1 MSKELAI
8 VKRESVDM
16 IVSAAPT
23 AYADNQVS
31 HQRCLQA
38 GEAILDAI
46 QRQGMNDELDQ
57 QAAQYIEKARR
68 TIKKMYEKRSPVT
81 KLFDEIRTTF
91 TSLEG
96 DIDPTRKD
104 TVPQRLQQLRNE
116 YAARKRREEEERRR
130 AVMIE
135 QQRQAAI
142 VKYRTDLEEHYRRV
156 FNGVLNK
163 AINALMSMQASIT
176 LDNFAQSRAGIEQFP
191 TTLTSDHFLRPV
203 VYLPTNVSAEELAE
217 VRQSVLSRLLP
228 TFASQYEQQVAAAR
242 QEILTVL
249 PSKEAELRR
258 AAQASREEAERIAQQ
273 MRQWEAEEAALREKQ
288 RLEQQR
294 REEAEMDMKKQQAEV
309 GSLFAGTVAATG
321 AYQPKVDV
329 KRKIQLRR
337 PEGIM
342 PVLALWFAR
351 EGSRM
356 TPEELTKKFRFA
368 VTFCEKL
375 ANKEGETIADDNVEY
390 VEEVKAK

>member
-16 IVSAAPT
+16 IVSAAPA

-142 VKYRTDLEEHYRRV
+142 VKYRTDLEDHYRRV

-176 LDNFAQSRAGIEQFP
+176 LDNFAQSRASIEQFP
-191 TTLTSDHFLRPV
+191 TTLSSDHFLHPV
-203 VYLPTNVSAEELAE
+203 VYLPTNVSTEELAN
-217 VRQSVLSRLLP
+217 VRQSVLARLLP
-228 TFASQYEQQVAAAR
+228 TFSSQYEQQLAAAR

-273 MRQWEAEEAALREKQ
+273 MRQREAEEAALREKQ

>member
-16 IVSAAPT
+16 IVSAAPA

-57 QAAQYIEKARR
+57 QAALYIEKARR
-68 TIKKMYEKRSPVT
+68 TVKKMYEKRSPVT

-104 TVPQRLQQLRNE
+104 TVPQRLQQMRNE

-142 VKYRTDLEEHYRRV
+142 VKYRTDLEDHYRRV

-191 TTLTSDHFLRPV
+191 TTLSSDPFLHPV
-203 VYLPTNVSAEELAE
+203 VYLPTNVSTEELAN
-217 VRQSVLSRLLP
+217 VRQSVLARLLP
-228 TFASQYEQQVAAAR
+228 TFTSQYEQQMVATR

-273 MRQWEAEEAALREKQ
+273 MRQREAEEAALREKQ

-309 GSLFAGTVAATG
+309 GSLFAGSVAATG

-329 KRKIQLRR
+329 KRKIQLRS

>member
-142 VKYRTDLEEHYRRV
+142 VKYRTDLEDHYRRV

-176 LDNFAQSRAGIEQFP
+176 LDNFAQSRASIEQFP
-191 TTLTSDHFLRPV
+191 TTLSSDPFLHPV
-203 VYLPTNVSAEELAE
+203 VYLPTNVSTEELAN
-217 VRQSVLSRLLP
+217 VRQSVLARLLP
-228 TFASQYEQQVAAAR
+228 TFSSQYEQQLVAAR

-273 MRQWEAEEAALREKQ
+273 MRQREAEEAALREKQ
-288 RLEQQR
+288 RREEQR

-329 KRKIQLRR
+329 KRKIQLRSA
-337 PEGIM
+337 EGIM

>member
-191 TTLTSDHFLRPV
+191 TTLTSDPFLRPV

-273 MRQWEAEEAALREKQ
+273 MRQREAEEAALREKQ

-309 GSLFAGTVAATG
+309 GSLFAGTVAASG

-329 KRKIQLRR
+329 KRKIQLRS

-351 EGSRM
+351 EGIRM

>member
-16 IVSAAPT
+16 IVSAAPA

-68 TIKKMYEKRSPVT
+68 TVKKMYEKRSPVT

-104 TVPQRLQQLRNE
+104 TVPQRLQQMRNE

-142 VKYRTDLEEHYRRV
+142 VKYRTDLEDHYRRV

-191 TTLTSDHFLRPV
+191 TTLTSDHFLHPV
-203 VYLPTNVSAEELAE
+203 VYLPTNVSNDELAN

-228 TFASQYEQQVAAAR
+228 TFASQYEQQLVATR

-273 MRQWEAEEAALREKQ
+273 MRQREAEEAALREKQ
-288 RLEQQR
+288 RQEQQR

-309 GSLFAGTVAATG
+309 GSLFAGSVAATG

-329 KRKIQLRR
+329 KRKIQLRS

>member
-1 MSKELAI
+1 
-8 VKRESVDM
+8 
-16 IVSAAPT
+16 
-23 AYADNQVS
+23 
-31 HQRCLQA
+31 
-38 GEAILDAI
+38 
-46 QRQGMNDELDQ
+46 MNDELDQ

-191 TTLTSDHFLRPV
+191 TTLTSDPFLRPV

-273 MRQWEAEEAALREKQ
+273 MRQREAEEAALREKQ
-288 RLEQQR
+288 RREQQR

>member
-8 VKRESVDM
+8 IQRENVEM
-16 IVSAAPT
+16 IISAAPT
-23 AYADNQVS
+23 AYADNQLS

-38 GEAILDAI
+38 GEAILDTI

-68 TIKKMYEKRSPVT
+68 TVKKMYEKRSPVT

-91 TSLEG
+91 TTLEG

-142 VKYRTDLEEHYRRV
+142 AKYRTDLEEHYRRV

-163 AINALMSMQASIT
+163 AINSLMSLQASIT

-191 TTLTSDHFLRPV
+191 TTLTSEPFLHPV
-203 VYLPTNVSAEELAE
+203 VYLPTNVSNEELAE
-217 VRQSVLSRLLP
+217 ARQAVIGRLLP

-273 MRQWEAEEAALREKQ
+273 MHQREAEEAALREQQ
-288 RLEQQR
+288 RREEQR
-294 REEAEMDMKKQQAEV
+294 REEAEMNMKKQQAEV
-309 GSLFAGTVAATG
+309 GSLFAGTVDATG
-321 AYQPKVDV
+321 TYQPKVDV

-390 VEEVKAK
+390 VEEVRAK